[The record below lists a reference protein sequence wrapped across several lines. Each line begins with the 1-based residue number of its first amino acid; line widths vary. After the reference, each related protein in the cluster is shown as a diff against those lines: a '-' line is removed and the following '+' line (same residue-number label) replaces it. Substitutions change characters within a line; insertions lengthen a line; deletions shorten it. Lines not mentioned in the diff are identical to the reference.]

1 MTTISERLTKDDLID
16 FAETRIMKKFGGIK
30 IAAVGVNT
38 VTGCLGIFDG
48 VSVEFE
54 LEEGEN
60 E

>member
-1 MTTISERLTKDDLID
+1 MITISERLTKADLMD
-16 FAETRIMKKFGGIK
+16 LAETHIMKKFGGIK
-30 IAAVGVNT
+30 IAAVEVNT
-38 VTGCLGIFDG
+38 VTNCMGIFDG